1 VGLVWAG
8 QPQNRTDRW
17 RSIALSALAPLAAVP
32 GVSFWSLQGGDA
44 TRQIEAAPFAVVD
57 AGAAE
62 RDFADVAALMASLDL
77 VISVDTAG
85 RAPGRRARAA
95 GVDAPAG
102 STGLALAHGA
112 RGHALVP
119 DDAALPPAGAGRL
132 GRRDR
137 AGRARAGRAGGEPM
151 TDQAPFNRMKAC
163 RHGTLLFNVNDQYVG
178 RALDLYGEY
187 SEAEV
192 ELFRRILRA
201 GDIVVDV
208 GANLGAHTLFFSTA
222 VGPRGARP
230 GLRAAAAD
238 LPDPVREHGAQQRHQ
253 HGLLLDGPDRRAG
266 RDVGAGPRS
275 AAALQLRGVGLGGHT
290 RGDQINVMRADS
302 FALPRCRLIK
312 IDVEGMELQVLKGAT
327 GLLER
332 HHPIVYVEND
342 RPQHADALVRWIHA
356 LGYRLYW
363 HRPPLYN
370 PQNFFGNP
378 HNEYP
383 GIVSLN
389 MLCVHPEQ
397 EVDVPDLSPVRIA

>member
-1 VGLVWAG
+1 MSD
-8 QPQNRTDRW
+8 P
-17 RSIALSALAPLAAVP
+17 
-32 GVSFWSLQGGDA
+32 
-44 TRQIEAAPFAVVD
+44 
-57 AGAAE
+57 
-62 RDFADVAALMASLDL
+62 
-77 VISVDTAG
+77 
-85 RAPGRRARAA
+85 
-95 GVDAPAG
+95 
-102 STGLALAHGA
+102 
-112 RGHALVP
+112 
-119 DDAALPPAGAGRL
+119 
-132 GRRDR
+132 
-137 AGRARAGRAGGEPM
+137 
-151 TDQAPFNRMKAC
+151 APFNRMKAC

-208 GANLGAHTLFFSTA
+208 GANLGAHTLFFSTT
-222 VGPRGARP
+222 VGPRGAVLAFEPQRLIFQTLCANMALNNVTNTVCYWTALTDAP
-230 GLRAAAAD
+230 GVMSVPVL
-238 LPDPVREHGAQQRHQ
+238 DPRQPYNFG
-253 HGLLLDGPDRRAG
+253 
-266 RDVGAGPRS
+266 
-275 AAALQLRGVGLGGHT
+275 GVGLGGHT

-332 HHPIVYVEND
+332 HYPVVYVEND

-397 EVDVPDLSPVRIA
+397 EVDVPDLSPVRIT